1 MLGGLRRHADG
12 VVEVV
17 DSNAGMHLT
26 AWLRHANHGECEQL
40 VAHARTRG
48 LGLYTVAPY
57 CLKPPP
63 RPGLVL
69 GYAGLPPAD
78 IEAAMALL
86 GRCLA
91 DTGLRRVRAGAEA
104 APA

>member
-1 MLGGLRRHADG
+1 MLAGIARPARGALG
-12 VVEVV
+12 VV
-17 DSNAGMHLT
+17 DSNPGMHLT
-26 AWLRHANHGECEQL
+26 PGLARGNHRDCERL

-57 CLKPPP
+57 FLKPPP

-78 IEAAMALL
+78 IDAAMRLL
-86 GRCLA
+86 GRCLRECGLMA
-91 DTGLRRVRAGAEA
+91 D
-104 APA
+104 